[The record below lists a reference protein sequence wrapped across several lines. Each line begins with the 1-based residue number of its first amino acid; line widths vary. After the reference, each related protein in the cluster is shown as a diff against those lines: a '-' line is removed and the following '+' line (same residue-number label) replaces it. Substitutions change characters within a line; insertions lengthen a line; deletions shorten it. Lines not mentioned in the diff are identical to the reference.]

1 MRCLCWSLVATAVV
15 MTLSAGCANRTAAA
29 GNSPQPVGT
38 TTPGTATPE
47 TARVTP
53 SHPAA
58 AKTTEQSQQAAA
70 TMTEQDYDA
79 IMKKVGATYASMR
92 KNLDS
97 GEITGAAT
105 DPKQLAELFGEAEKF
120 WAQHKKQDA
129 VKWSQMARNY
139 ATDIA
144 DALTAAEGFLRL
156 DPRIQRPIQARM
168 ARARTVATNLGD
180 TCKQCHGTYR
190 EGDQAKGFNIKPGTL
205 AR

>member
-47 TARVTP
+47 TARGTP
-53 SHPAA
+53 SQP
-58 AKTTEQSQQAAA
+58 AAA
-70 TMTEQDYDA
+70 TMTEQEYDA

-120 WAQHKKQDA
+120 WEQHKKQDA
-129 VKWSQMARNY
+129 VKWSQMARTY
-139 ATDIA
+139 ATEIA

-156 DPRIQRPIQARM
+156 DPRIQRPIQARLT
-168 ARARTVATNLGD
+168 RARTVATNLGD

-190 EGDQAKGFNIKPGTL
+190 EGDQAKGFRIKPGTL